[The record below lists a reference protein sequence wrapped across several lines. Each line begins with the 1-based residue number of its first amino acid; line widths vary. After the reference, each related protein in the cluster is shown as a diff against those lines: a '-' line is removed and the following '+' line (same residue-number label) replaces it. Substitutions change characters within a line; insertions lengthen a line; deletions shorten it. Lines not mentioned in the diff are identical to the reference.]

1 MIRKKINES
10 RHKFSKSKIKSIRR
24 NLYEM
29 ENKKYLPTANIK
41 EIDKILHELEKNLSR
56 TKKIMMIV
64 NIKE

>member
-41 EIDKILHELEKNLSR
+41 EIDKILHEL
-56 TKKIMMIV
+56 
-64 NIKE
+64 KE